1 MFKNDLFAGQRVLVT
16 GGGTGL
22 GRMMAERLL
31 DLGAAVEI
39 WGRRPS
45 VVEETAAELNAAHP
59 GMARWQAVDIKDPD
73 AVERAVASAWDAGA
87 AYTHLVNNAAGN
99 FVSRTEDLSH
109 RAFRAIA
116 DIVFHGSFQVTHA
129 VGRRWIAEGRG
140 EHAVVSIVVTWVRTG
155 SPFVVPSA
163 MSKAGLDAMTKSL
176 AVEWGRYGIR
186 LNAIAPGTIP
196 TEGMY
201 ARLRPGDDDPT
212 AKAASGNPMGRVGT
226 AADIGNLAAFLLA
239 PGWVNGETIALDGG
253 GWMKGGGGLN
263 DLFAWGDAEWQDAR
277 DRIRARNEA
286 DRAQRG

>member
-1 MFKNDLFAGQRVLVT
+1 MPRPPPGTSNTRRAIPASCPVVPAQPAPARPGCHPARRCGSIGRTRGRECMFKSDLFAGQRVLVT

-31 DLGAAVEI
+31 ELGAAVEI

-45 VVEETAAELNAAHP
+45 VVEETAAAMDEAHP

-87 AYTHLVNNAAGN
+87 PYTHLVNNAAGN

-129 VGRRWIAEGRG
+129 VGRRWIAEKKGG
-140 EHAVVSIVVTWVRTG
+140 HAVVSIVVTWVRTG

-163 MSKAGLDAMTKSL
+163 MSKAGVDAMTKSL
-176 AVEWGRYGIR
+176 AVE
-186 LNAIAPGTIP
+186 
-196 TEGMY
+196 
-201 ARLRPGDDDPT
+201 
-212 AKAASGNPMGRVGT
+212 
-226 AADIGNLAAFLLA
+226 
-239 PGWVNGETIALDGG
+239 
-253 GWMKGGGGLN
+253 
-263 DLFAWGDAEWQDAR
+263 
-277 DRIRARNEA
+277 
-286 DRAQRG
+286 